1 VRVPFRPRIAF
12 ACCRTGWP
20 RRFLVP
26 WLRNWIRPKLPWI
39 WLVWCGCSVRL
50 GIRSGLGIACEG
62 NVRWAD
68 DTSLSDPLLG
78 CEIYLFSFFWETFEL
93 HRAEFLPCSAQ
104 FKDSLRSPC
113 LSSPFLS
120 TAVLVAGEGWS
131 LSRLQVGMPVAV
143 AVSLLGSADAFGLGV
158 CSVRELSIDVMAL
171 IICSPF

>member
-1 VRVPFRPRIAF
+1 
-12 ACCRTGWP
+12 
-20 RRFLVP
+20 
-26 WLRNWIRPKLPWI
+26 
-39 WLVWCGCSVRL
+39 VWCGCSVRL

-62 NVRWAD
+62 NVRWTD

-131 LSRLQVGMPVAV
+131 LSLVFRLECQLQSQCLYSVLPTLLDWESVLF
-143 AVSLLGSADAFGLGV
+143 VSCPLMSW
-158 CSVRELSIDVMAL
+158 
-171 IICSPF
+171 P